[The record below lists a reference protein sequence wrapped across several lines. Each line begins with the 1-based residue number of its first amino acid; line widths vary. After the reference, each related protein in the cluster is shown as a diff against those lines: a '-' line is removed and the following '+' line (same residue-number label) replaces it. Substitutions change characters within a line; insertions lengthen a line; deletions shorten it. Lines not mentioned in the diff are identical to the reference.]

1 MEEKLIEKIDDVF
14 REVREFILS
23 EKDWVF
29 YFANP
34 ILDGGAN
41 QPLYDLIREYPT
53 EFRDMVDLKVKHI
66 ERGLVR
72 VTIEIDA
79 DESLNRWINLS
90 MFRHTVAKNKLLY
103 EKGLVKYEIEEV
115 EKRIL
120 ELKDALK
127 KSEDRLETL
136 RSKEVQ
142 TDAN

>member
-1 MEEKLIEKIDDVF
+1 MEEKLIEQIDDVF

-23 EKDWVF
+23 EKDWLF
-29 YFANP
+29 YFTNP

-41 QPLYDLIREYPT
+41 QPLYDLMREYP
-53 EFRDMVDLKVKHI
+53 ESFRDMVDLNVKHI

-90 MFRHTVAKNKLLY
+90 TFRDTVARNKLLY
-103 EKGLVKYEIEEV
+103 EKGLLKYEIEDL
-115 EKRIL
+115 EKRIA
-120 ELKDALK
+120 EMKDALR
-127 KSEDRLETL
+127 KSEDRLESL

-142 TDAN
+142 TDYK